1 MKIYFVRHG
10 ESVSNALGLRQGPNG
25 GLTAKGIKQAKA
37 VAKKFSKIPVD
48 LIVSSPYDRAK
59 LTAQI
64 ISKAIGKKIVYSPLF
79 IERRNPAHLFG
90 KPIEDPESLKITELI
105 YKNYHNKDWRHSNE
119 ENFNDLR
126 KRGQQ
131 AIRFIEKFAPKK
143 KNILAVTHGLFMR
156 MILAQMMLGNKLD
169 SQIFFKIMNFCKT
182 ANTGIMICEYIADK
196 KNSRYHKWRLTTWNE
211 HTHLKR
217 LI

>member
-10 ESVSNALGLRQGPNG
+10 ESVSNALGLRQGPDG

-37 VAKKFSKIPVD
+37 VAKKFSKIPLD

-90 KPIEDPESLKITELI
+90 KPIEDPEGSLSISVAANQVIDHQKQRYESQHHFRNVIINVPKT
-105 YKNYHNKDWRHSNE
+105 KRHPFHHF
-119 ENFNDLR
+119 NF
-126 KRGQQ
+126 
-131 AIRFIEKFAPKK
+131 
-143 KNILAVTHGLFMR
+143 R
-156 MILAQMMLGNKLD
+156 MAAFGKPIGC
-169 SQIFFKIMNFCKT
+169 FVFKI
-182 ANTGIMICEYIADK
+182 I
-196 KNSRYHKWRLTTWNE
+196 
-211 HTHLKR
+211 
-217 LI
+217 

>member
-10 ESVSNALGLRQGPNG
+10 ESVSNALGLRQGPGG
-25 GLTAKGIKQAKA
+25 GLTAKGIKQAKIL
-37 VAKKFSKIPVD
+37 AKKFSSIPID

-64 ISKAIGKKIVYSPLF
+64 ISKVIGKKIAYSPLF

-90 KPIEDPESLKITELI
+90 KPIEDPESLKITGLI

-119 ENFNDLR
+119 ENFDDLR

-131 AIRFIEKFAPKK
+131 AIRFIEKLSPVK
-143 KNILAVTHGLFMR
+143 KNILVVTHGLFMR

-169 SQIFFKIMNFCKT
+169 SQIFFKIMHFCKT
-182 ANTGIMICEYIADK
+182 ANTGIMACEYMTGK
-196 KNSRYHKWRLTTWNE
+196 KKGRYHKWRLITWND
-211 HTHLKR
+211 HAHLK
-217 LI
+217 